1 LQQDPDIATGAGRH
15 SVIKTPGKDNYYIVY
30 HRRPKGETDQNSR
43 ESCIDRMYFDENG
56 HIKPVVITHKGIKPN
71 PINK

>member
-1 LQQDPDIATGAGRH
+1 MQQDPDIATGAGRH